1 MKGTTIHVIFSNIR
15 QFIQPRCDVHRFHQ
29 QQPEIQRKDADLPVL
44 QLFYGASSLVLKGY
58 SAVVQSSLALVRN
71 ILAIRKIHSDILE
84 WIILI
89 LGIVLG
95 IAFNNLGLLGYLPV
109 IANGLYTFSIFRIS
123 HNQTALR
130 WAFLIYLVLYAI
142 FDLFILNYVGAAAT
156 AIAIVSTA
164 VSIVRNR

>member
-1 MKGTTIHVIFSNIR
+1 MLSSVILGNLFSLGAMFTDSISSS
-15 QFIQPRCDVHRFHQ
+15 QKSSEKMLTFQCFS
-29 QQPEIQRKDADLPVL
+29 

-123 HNQTALR
+123 HNQ
-130 WAFLIYLVLYAI
+130 
-142 FDLFILNYVGAAAT
+142 
-156 AIAIVSTA
+156 
-164 VSIVRNR
+164 

>member
-1 MKGTTIHVIFSNIR
+1 MLSSVILGNLFSLGAMFTDSISSN
-15 QFIQPRCDVHRFHQ
+15 QKSSEKMLTFQCFSQ
-29 QQPEIQRKDADLPVL
+29 M
-44 QLFYGASSLVLKGY
+44 FYGASSLVLKGY
-58 SAVVQSSLALVRN
+58 SAVVQSALALVRN
-71 ILAIRKIHSDILE
+71 ILAIRKIHSDAAE

-109 IANGLYTFSIFRIS
+109 VANGLYTFSIFRIS

-130 WAFLIYLVLYAI
+130 WAFLIYLVLYVI
-142 FDLFILNYVGAAAT
+142 FDLFILNYVGAVAT

-164 VSIVRNR
+164 VSIIRNR